1 MSNQNKEPTQLWL
14 KEGATVVDNGREY
27 VIVALADLNLVLAK
41 EVASGEKV
49 LLRIGDLGPPR
60 KIGTPDSAPI
70 AKPDL
75 WEISDEEWR
84 VAEERRRQIA
94 PLLDSPVYQ
103 HSGAKADK
111 IAAEAFVSRATVYR
125 WVAAFRETD
134 LLSSLLPSLSARG
147 GKGKGRLPA
156 EVDAIITDC
165 IENFHDTEQNRSIA
179 KTVEEIRR
187 RCSNA
192 NLRLPALNT
201 IRIRIDQSN
210 GRERVKSRKGEA
222 VAHDQFDPIKGV
234 IPDADWPLAL
244 VQIDHTLLPVIIV
257 DDVHRKSIRRA
268 WITLAIDVYSRVCL
282 GMYLTLDAPS
292 AMSAGMC
299 ISHAIMPKDQW
310 ISRLG
315 LTTAAADWPYWGVM
329 GILHMDNAREFRGDM
344 LKFACNE
351 YDIDLHLRPVK
362 KPRYGAHIERLMGT
376 VSEGLK
382 TVKGATF
389 SGPDEK
395 GVYDAEG
402 NACMTFGEL
411 EKWMVLFF
419 ARYHR
424 KVHSGIGTTPLTKW
438 REGLLGTKGKPGRG
452 LPARRLDNEKLR
464 INFMPFI
471 ERTVQNYGV
480 VIDDVHY
487 YHDVLRPWI
496 NSMDPKF
503 PRHKRLFRFH
513 RDPRDISQL
522 YFFDEIAG
530 RHFSIPYRDTS
541 LPPVSIWELREA
553 HRRADE
559 KGISHEDEK
568 AVFALLTEQRT
579 LEDDAAE
586 KTKSA
591 RRAVQRRAQHAKAR
605 SETAEALPQA
615 SKFVTTAL
623 PPAVRGYDP
632 EAVQP
637 LDDD

>member
-1 MSNQNKEPTQLWL
+1 MSKNDPTQLWL
-14 KEGATVVDNGREY
+14 KEGATVINNGREY
-27 VIVALADLNLVLAK
+27 VILALADINLVLAR
-41 EVASGEKV
+41 EVGSGEKV
-49 LLRIGDLGPPR
+49 LLRIGDLGLPT
-60 KIGTPDSAPI
+60 KIGGSSATPV

-75 WEISDEEWR
+75 WEITPEEWP
-84 VAEERRRQIA
+84 VAEERRRLIG
-94 PLLDSPVYQ
+94 PLLNTTFHQWAD
-103 HSGAKADK
+103 AKAEK
-111 IAAEAFVSRATVYR
+111 IAAQAGVSRATIYR
-125 WVAAFRETD
+125 WAAAFRATG
-134 LLSSLLPSLSARG
+134 LLSSLLPNSSLRR
-147 GKGKGRLPA
+147 GKGKARLSP
-156 EVDAIITDC
+156 EVDGIISAC
-165 IENFHDTEQNRSIA
+165 IENFHDTQQNTSIA
-179 KTVEEIRR
+179 ATAEEIRR
-187 RCSNA
+187 LCSNA

-201 IRIRIDQSN
+201 IQARIEQSN
-210 GRERVKSRKGEA
+210 GRERVKRRQGEA

-244 VQIDHTLLPVIIV
+244 IQIDHTLLPVIIV

-268 WITLAIDVYSRVCL
+268 WITLAIDVNSRVCL
-282 GMYLTLDAPS
+282 GMYLTLDPPS

-299 ISHAIMPKDQW
+299 ISHAIMPKEKW
-310 ISRLG
+310 TARLG
-315 LTTAAADWPYWGVM
+315 ISATADWPFWGVM

-344 LKFACNE
+344 LKVACNE

-389 SGPDEK
+389 SDPDEK

-411 EKWMVLFF
+411 EKWLVLFF

-424 KVHSGIGTTPLTKW
+424 KVHAGIGTTPLNKW

-452 LPARRLDNEKLR
+452 LRARRLDEEKLR
-464 INFMPFI
+464 IDFMPFI

-480 VIDDVHY
+480 LIDDVHY

-496 NSMDPKF
+496 NAPHPEF
-503 PRHKRLFRFH
+503 PRHRRKFRFH

-530 RHFSIPYRDTS
+530 RYFSIPYRDTS

-559 KGISHEDEK
+559 RGIPHDNEK
-568 AVFALLTEQRT
+568 AVFALLNEQRAI
-579 LEDDAAE
+579 EAEAAE

-591 RRAVQRRAQHAKAR
+591 RRAQQRRIEHAKAR
-605 SETAEALPQA
+605 NDKAEYLPQTSNSA
-615 SKFVTTAL
+615 PSKM

-632 EAVQP
+632 DSVQP